1 MNTWKETIR
10 LDEAGFTLIEA
21 LVAMVVLTIGVFA
34 LYSMQV
40 VSIRGNSLG
49 NSISTATNI
58 SSQQV
63 EDLISRAFDDEDLL
77 EDTNGDG
84 TNQDPDRNGI
94 DEQDGG
100 GNFGLDNVDAAA
112 DYSKNTDDGF
122 YTVFYNV
129 AVDVPLPKAKTIQ
142 VIVRDNTR
150 RMRNTVTMQYIK
162 NGNI

>member
-1 MNTWKETIR
+1 MNSWKQTNR

-40 VSIRGNSLG
+40 VGIRGNSLG

-63 EDLISRAFDDEDLL
+63 EDLISRTFDDEDRLV
-77 EDTNGDG
+77 DTNGDG
-84 TNQDPDRNGI
+84 TNQDPDKNGI
-94 DEQDGG
+94 DEQGG

-112 DYSKNTDDGF
+112 DYSKVTDDGF

-129 AVDVPLPKAKTIQ
+129 AEDVPLPKAKTIR

-150 RMRNTVTMQYIK
+150 RMQNTVTMQYIK

>member
-1 MNTWKETIR
+1 MNTWKQTNR

-40 VSIRGNSLG
+40 VGIRGNSLG

-63 EDLISRAFDDEDLL
+63 EDLISRAFDDEDRLV
-77 EDTNGDG
+77 DTNGDG
-84 TNQDPDRNGI
+84 TNQDPDKNGI
-94 DEQDGG
+94 DEQGG

-112 DYSKNTDDGF
+112 DYSKVTDDGF

-129 AVDVPLPKAKTIQ
+129 AEDVPLPKAKTIQ

-150 RMRNTVTMQYIK
+150 RMQNTVTMQYIK

>member
-1 MNTWKETIR
+1 MNTWKQTNR

-40 VSIRGNSLG
+40 VGIRGNSLG

-63 EDLISRAFDDEDLL
+63 EDLISRTFDDEDRLV
-77 EDTNGDG
+77 DTNGDG
-84 TNQDPDRNGI
+84 TNQDPDKNGI
-94 DEQDGG
+94 DEQGG

-112 DYSKNTDDGF
+112 DYSKVTDDGF

-129 AVDVPLPKAKTIQ
+129 AEDVPLPKAKTLQ

-150 RMRNTVTMQYIK
+150 RMQNTVTMQYIK

>member
-1 MNTWKETIR
+1 MNTWKQTNR

-40 VSIRGNSLG
+40 VGIRGNSLG

-63 EDLISRAFDDEDLL
+63 EDLISRTFDDEDRLV
-77 EDTNGDG
+77 DTNGDG
-84 TNQDPDRNGI
+84 TNQDPDKNGI
-94 DEQDGG
+94 DEQGG

-112 DYSKNTDDGF
+112 DYSNVTDDGF

-129 AVDVPLPKAKTIQ
+129 AEDVPLPKAKTIR

-150 RMRNTVTMQYIK
+150 RMQNTVTMQYIK

>member
-40 VSIRGNSLG
+40 VGIRGNSLG

-63 EDLISRAFDDEDLL
+63 EDLISRTFDDEDRLV
-77 EDTNGDG
+77 DTNGDG
-84 TNQDPDRNGI
+84 TNQDPDKNGI
-94 DEQDGG
+94 DEQGG

-112 DYSKNTDDGF
+112 DYSKVTDDGF

-129 AVDVPLPKAKTIQ
+129 AEDVPLPKAKTIQ

-150 RMRNTVTMQYIK
+150 RMQNTVTMQYIK

>member
-1 MNTWKETIR
+1 MNSWKQTNR

-40 VSIRGNSLG
+40 VGIRGNSLG

-63 EDLISRAFDDEDLL
+63 EDLISRTFDDEDRLV
-77 EDTNGDG
+77 DTNGDG
-84 TNQDPDRNGI
+84 TNQDPDKNGI
-94 DEQDGG
+94 DEQGG

-112 DYSKNTDDGF
+112 DYSKVTDDGF

-129 AVDVPLPKAKTIQ
+129 AEDVPLPKAKTIQ

-150 RMRNTVTMQYIK
+150 RMQNTVTMQYIK

>member
-1 MNTWKETIR
+1 MNTWKQTNR

-40 VSIRGNSLG
+40 VGIRGNSLG

-63 EDLISRAFDDEDLL
+63 EDLISRTFDDEDRLV
-77 EDTNGDG
+77 DTNGDG
-84 TNQDPDRNGI
+84 TNQDPDKNGI
-94 DEQDGG
+94 DEQGG

-112 DYSKNTDDGF
+112 DYSKVTDDGF

-129 AVDVPLPKAKTIQ
+129 AEDVPLPKAKTIQ

-150 RMRNTVTMQYIK
+150 RMQNTVTMQYIK